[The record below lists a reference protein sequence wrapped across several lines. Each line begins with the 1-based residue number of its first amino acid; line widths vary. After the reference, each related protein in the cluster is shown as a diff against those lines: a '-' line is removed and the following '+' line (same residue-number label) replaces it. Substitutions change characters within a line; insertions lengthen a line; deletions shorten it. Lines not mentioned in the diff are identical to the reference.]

1 MILLDTNICIYVIN
15 ERPAT
20 VLEKFKQF
28 DLGELGM
35 SSIVASELAFGIEKT
50 KSTKNLAALEL
61 FLAPFEI
68 FPFDERC
75 VWHYST
81 LRAALEE
88 AGKPIGTM
96 DTLIAAHALAL
107 DAPLVTNN
115 LKEFSRVPGLR
126 LLNWVE
132 N

>member
-1 MILLDTNICIYVIN
+1 MILLDTNICIYLIN
-15 ERPAT
+15 KRPVK
-20 VLEKFKQF
+20 VLERFRQF
-28 DLGELGM
+28 GLGELGM

-50 KSTKNLAALEL
+50 KSDRNRTALEL

-68 FPFDERC
+68 FPFDEHC
-75 VWHYST
+75 TWHYGT

-88 AGKPIGTM
+88 AGKPIGPM

-115 LKEFSRVPGLR
+115 VKEFGRVPGLR
-126 LLNWVE
+126 VLNWA
-132 N
+132 NH